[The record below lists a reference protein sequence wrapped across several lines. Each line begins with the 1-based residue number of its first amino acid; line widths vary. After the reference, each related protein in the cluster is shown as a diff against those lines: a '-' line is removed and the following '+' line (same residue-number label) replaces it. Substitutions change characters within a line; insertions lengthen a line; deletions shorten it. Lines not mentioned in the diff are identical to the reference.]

1 MANVAYSE
9 PSRTKMIV
17 GAIINQPDLLD
28 TDEAQ
33 RLEDFDFTEPL
44 HRMVYFTVHN
54 LYQEGHS
61 KINGA
66 LIDQYL
72 SVRPRMYEYFNS
84 NEGYEFV
91 NEAVEIGAPTSF
103 KPNVERVK
111 KLSLLRGLSGVGV
124 DVSFIY
130 DWQTED
136 LSAFQKQSDNVD
148 RMSILELGS
157 LISDRIDSIIDGAA
171 GGSSV
176 STSIHGS
183 DGFRSLI
190 AGFKDAPEMGSPL
203 YGGLIN
209 TITRGARL
217 GKFYLGSAPTGG
229 GKAIP
234 NNTLIPTPQ
243 GMRLVGDVR
252 QGDFVFGQDGKP
264 TKVLQVHPQ
273 KEEKEIW
280 EMTFTDGR
288 KVKSCSEHL
297 WEYRYDSHRT
307 KEYRV
312 EDIQALY
319 NRALKLKNG
328 LKNADGRGYRF
339 HIRLNEPVQYEEKQ
353 FSVDPYIMGL
363 ALGDGS
369 FRYDKT
375 NKAFVFSSND
385 EEMVQSIAES
395 LDCNFKKNSD
405 HNFGYVFKPKNNPKK
420 NLWVGEIFEQ
430 YPELWNLKSEDKFIP
445 EVYMQ
450 GSIEQRLSLLQ
461 GLLDTDGSIDRKGRV
476 SFTTASPQLRDQ
488 VILLVNSLGMTG
500 TYGIDKREKYTM
512 GECYDV
518 NIQAKK
524 EIKPKMFRVKR
535 KQNIAIKYASSTER
549 EEYKDHLAI
558 VDIQPTKEKTEMTC
572 FTVDNEDSLF
582 LMNDY
587 IVTHNT
593 RLMVGDAVNFAV
605 DTIYDKKKKQWIDN
619 GIKEGSLFI
628 TTELD
633 ETEIQT
639 LVAAFMTDIN
649 ESLILDGRATEEQDE
664 RLDTA
669 ADILEDSPFWIEH
682 IPDFSIGE
690 IERIIRR
697 HVRENDVKYV
707 AFDYIHTSMKF
718 LAEITKFSNGMKLRE
733 DQILFMLSSK
743 LKDLASE
750 LGIFIQSATQ
760 LNGQWEEAEEV
771 NQNLLRGI

>member
-33 RLEDFDFTEPL
+33 RLEDFDFTDPL

-111 KLSLLRGLSGVGV
+111 KLSLLRGLSGIGV

-229 GKAIP
+229 GK
-234 NNTLIPTPQ
+234 
-243 GMRLVGDVR
+243 
-252 QGDFVFGQDGKP
+252 
-264 TKVLQVHPQ
+264 
-273 KEEKEIW
+273 
-280 EMTFTDGR
+280 
-288 KVKSCSEHL
+288 
-297 WEYRYDSHRT
+297 
-307 KEYRV
+307 
-312 EDIQALY
+312 
-319 NRALKLKNG
+319 
-328 LKNADGRGYRF
+328 
-339 HIRLNEPVQYEEKQ
+339 
-353 FSVDPYIMGL
+353 
-363 ALGDGS
+363 
-369 FRYDKT
+369 
-375 NKAFVFSSND
+375 
-385 EEMVQSIAES
+385 
-395 LDCNFKKNSD
+395 
-405 HNFGYVFKPKNNPKK
+405 
-420 NLWVGEIFEQ
+420 
-430 YPELWNLKSEDKFIP
+430 
-445 EVYMQ
+445 
-450 GSIEQRLSLLQ
+450 
-461 GLLDTDGSIDRKGRV
+461 
-476 SFTTASPQLRDQ
+476 
-488 VILLVNSLGMTG
+488 
-500 TYGIDKREKYTM
+500 
-512 GECYDV
+512 
-518 NIQAKK
+518 
-524 EIKPKMFRVKR
+524 
-535 KQNIAIKYASSTER
+535 
-549 EEYKDHLAI
+549 
-558 VDIQPTKEKTEMTC
+558 
-572 FTVDNEDSLF
+572 
-582 LMNDY
+582 
-587 IVTHNT
+587 T

-605 DTIYDKKKKQWIDN
+605 DTIYDKKKKQWVDN

-649 ESLILDGRATEEQDE
+649 ESLILDGRVTEEQDE

-707 AFDYIHTSMKF
+707 A
-718 LAEITKFSNGMKLRE
+718 
-733 DQILFMLSSK
+733 
-743 LKDLASE
+743 
-750 LGIFIQSATQ
+750 
-760 LNGQWEEAEEV
+760 
-771 NQNLLRGI
+771 